1 MSFSLGRCVP
11 RWSIIPSFMFSS
23 NIQSDF
29 RVSLEEYENTGITA
43 EDTRKRFYQS
53 NSVTSNARSSIEFCA
68 R

>member
-1 MSFSLGRCVP
+1 
-11 RWSIIPSFMFSS
+11 MFSS